1 MNPPKPKTAS
11 SSAAPP
17 KSLVIP
23 APAKLNLFLHITG
36 QRSDGYHLL
45 QTAFQ
50 LLDYGDTVEL
60 QLRDDN
66 QILMLESLA
75 EVNDQDNI
83 VIKAAIALRDFAEI
97 HCSELFAGQDN
108 PQLSGVSI
116 RILKKIP
123 MGGGLGGGSSDAAST
138 LLGLNQLWDL
148 GLSLDQLATI
158 GLKLGADV
166 PVFVHGQSG
175 FAEGVGEQL
184 IALELPKRWFAVI
197 KPPVSVP
204 TAAIFA
210 YAQLT
215 RDTRPIRIAAFF
227 DAQQS
232 PYSDSQIDGSL
243 HNDCEPAAR
252 KLYPAIDQALLW
264 FDQHLA
270 SSGRTAKAKL
280 TGTGACIFAGFD
292 TQAQAQAVI
301 DAIPLATGM
310 SGFIAQGTNR
320 SIAHQALFNEYSL
333 INSD

>member
-1 MNPPKPKTAS
+1 MNSQKPTTAT
-11 SSAAPP
+11 SARSRTT
-17 KSLVIP
+17 SLAVP

-36 QRSDGYHLL
+36 RRSDGYHLL

-66 QILMLESLA
+66 QILMFESLA
-75 EVNDQDNI
+75 EVSDQDNI
-83 VIKAAIALRDFAEI
+83 VIKAAIALRDFAETQGT
-97 HCSELFAGQDN
+97 ELLAGQSN

-116 RILKKIP
+116 QILKKIP
-123 MGGGLGGGSSDAAST
+123 MGGGLGGGSSNAAST

-148 GLSLDQLATI
+148 GLSLDQLAAI
-158 GLKLGADV
+158 GLELGADV

-184 IALELPKRWFAVI
+184 KALELPKRWFAVI

-227 DAQQS
+227 DAQQN

-243 HNDCEPAAR
+243 HNDCEPVAR

-264 FDQHLA
+264 LDQHLA
-270 SSGRTAKAKL
+270 SSGLKAKAKL

-301 DAIPLATGM
+301 DALPVATGM

-320 SIAHQALFNEYSL
+320 SIAHQALFN
-333 INSD
+333 